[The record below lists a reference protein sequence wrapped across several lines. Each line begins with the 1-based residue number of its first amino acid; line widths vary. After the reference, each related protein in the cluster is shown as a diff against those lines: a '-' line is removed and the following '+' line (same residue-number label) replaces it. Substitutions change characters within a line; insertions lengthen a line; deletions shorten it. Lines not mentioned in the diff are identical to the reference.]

1 MKDQDVHI
9 DNLKASIN
17 AKKAPLSLAKARI
30 AMRAKVNYTVRENII
45 GAPKMM
51 ISLSNCFFFQNCDTL
66 ILKNKT
72 NNEKRLYF

>member
-30 AMRAKVNYTVRENII
+30 AMRAKVNYTVHKNKIVEH
-45 GAPKMM
+45 KMM
-51 ISLSNCFFFQNCDTL
+51 IFLSN
-66 ILKNKT
+66 
-72 NNEKRLYF
+72 